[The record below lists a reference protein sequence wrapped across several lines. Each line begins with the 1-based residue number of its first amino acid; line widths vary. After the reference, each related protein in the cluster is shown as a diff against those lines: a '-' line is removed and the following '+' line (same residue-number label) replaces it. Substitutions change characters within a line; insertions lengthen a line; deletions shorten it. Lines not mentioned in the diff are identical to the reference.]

1 MTRTSS
7 QLQPNPREAGD
18 ALRRMRPKG
27 LLKVFSINPAVK
39 GSPPIGKVFG
49 MPGELDEMSDWINQR
64 NRVLRHNTYFES
76 GIPFR
81 RSNKKSTEAD
91 IAYSSFVCVDCDP
104 KPGESSTEAKKRH
117 LEALHSG
124 KVPPPTFHWESGNG
138 VVALWR
144 RVKSIKLDSPEAIAR
159 AKAENIA
166 MARALGGK
174 EEGYDNCQSLDHL
187 FRIPY
192 TVNYPDA
199 RKIAMGRDI
208 ELAGNFKANPSRRYE
223 PSDFPSIVM
232 ADKVSSEPTSIGDA
246 ATVDDLDE
254 LPVSDR
260 VKKIIRNG
268 KVEGEAKDKDDSRSA
283 WRFEGVCKMLR
294 AGVSP
299 ESILGVLTDPQY
311 EISSRALE
319 RGDGAEQY
327 ARNEIERAIRK
338 IAVARAEELAS
349 DFREPIDTNAGD
361 DDDFETLAPRKAI
374 VPTRYIWLD
383 PKDIPPREWIYKP
396 FYIRKFAGSTVATG
410 GAGKSSLL
418 LAESVAMASGKS
430 LLGVAPEPDLC
441 VWYWNGED
449 PQDELQRRVQAVLKY
464 YKVTAADI
472 EGRLFIDS
480 GRDLPIRIAELQDGK
495 TKIAVPIVN
504 QMIEAIRD
512 LKIDCIGIDPWV
524 SSHGVPENDNNAID
538 QVAKK
543 WADIADKTNSHI
555 HISHHTR
562 KTNGMGAMA
571 EDSRG
576 ASSLNN
582 AMRTRRVINTM
593 SAAEAEKAGILGNSR
608 LSYFKADT
616 AGSSMTKPAEA
627 LEWYRFE
634 SVQLGNGNGFDVEGD
649 EVGVVVKWDY
659 KPLSLDLSPDD
670 ASVAI
675 AALETGGPWR
685 EQSRSTKW
693 AGLAVAKVMDLDL
706 DAKGVKKQIEALLT
720 AWVADGSLERY
731 EGETSARQTK
741 WFLRPAMDF
750 E

>member
-1 MTRTSS
+1 MH
-7 QLQPNPREAGD
+7 LD
-18 ALRRMRPKG
+18 RRAN
-27 LLKVFSINPAVK
+27 LDLK
-39 GSPPIGKVFG
+39 
-49 MPGELDEMSDWINQR
+49 R
-64 NRVLRHNTYFES
+64 NTYFEP
-76 GIPFR
+76 GVPRR

-91 IAYSSFVCVDCDP
+91 IAFSLFVCLDCDP
-104 KPGESSTEAKKRH
+104 KPGESSAEAKARH
-117 LEALHSG
+117 HRALHSG
-124 KVPPPTFHWESGNG
+124 KVPLPTFEWESGNG

-144 RVKSIKLDSPEAIAR
+144 RAKSIKLDSPEAIAR

-166 MARALGGK
+166 MAHALGGK

-199 RKIAMGRDI
+199 RKLAMGRKKEI
-208 ELAGNFKANPSRRYE
+208 AGSFKANPSRRYE
-223 PSDFPSIVM
+223 PEDFP
-232 ADKVSSEPTSIGDA
+232 AAKVLAKTEDVSAVIGDA
-246 ATVDDLDE
+246 VTVDDLDE
-254 LPVSDR
+254 LPISDR
-260 VKKIIRNG
+260 VKEIVRNG
-268 KVEGEAKDKDDSRSA
+268 KVEGETKIKDDTRSA
-283 WRFEGVCKMLR
+283 WRFDGVCGLLR

-299 ESILGVLTDPQY
+299 EAVVGILIDAQY
-311 EISSRALE
+311 EISSRVLE
-319 RGDGAEQY
+319 FGEGAEQY
-327 ARNEIERAIRK
+327 ARNEVERAMRK
-338 IAVARAEELAS
+338 IAAAKAEELDE
-349 DFREPIDTNAGD
+349 DFDEPIDTNAGD
-361 DDDFETLAPRKAI
+361 DEDETRTPRKVI
-374 VPTRYIWLD
+374 VPTPYVWID
-383 PKDIPPREWIYKP
+383 PTTIPPREWIYKP
-396 FYIRKFAGSTVATG
+396 YYIRKFAGSTVATG

-418 LAESVAMASGKS
+418 LVESVAMASGKN
-430 LLGVAPEPDLC
+430 LLGVEPEPDLS

-449 PQDELQRRVQAVLKY
+449 PQDELQRRVQAILKHY
-464 YKVTAADI
+464 EVTAADI
-472 EGRLFIDS
+472 EGRLFLDS
-480 GRDLPIRIAELQDGK
+480 GRDLPIRIAELHDGK
-495 TKIAVPIVN
+495 TKIAVSVVG

-512 LKIDCIGIDPWV
+512 YKIDCLGIDPWV

-562 KTNGMGAMA
+562 KTNGQGAMT

-593 SAAEAEKAGILGNSR
+593 SGAEADKAGIVGNAR

-634 SVQLGNGNGFDVEGD
+634 SVQLGNGNGFDIEGD

-659 KPLSLDLSPDD
+659 KPLGLDLSPDD

-685 EQSRSTKW
+685 EQSRSANW
-693 AGLAVAKVMDLDL
+693 AGLAIAKVMGLNL
-706 DAKGVKKQIEALLT
+706 EAKGVKRQIEVLL
-720 AWVADGSLERY
+720 AEWLADGSLERY
-731 EGETSARQTK
+731 EDETSARQKK

-750 E
+750 D